1 VAPNICLVAR
11 DVVRNAP
18 LMDIC
23 DLPIQF
29 IMLNFSAMIYSF
41 RILKEFLYDVH
52 DTLSTKPLDHRK
64 ATFLLI
70 AHKSFAVER
79 HKFKLKF

>member
-1 VAPNICLVAR
+1 
-11 DVVRNAP
+11 
-18 LMDIC
+18 
-23 DLPIQF
+23 
-29 IMLNFSAMIYSF
+29 MIYSF

-79 HKFKLKF
+79 HKFKLKFWCTYIYINKPVVFKISKITAFFVQIVVADSGNF